1 MVFSNIFLREGIM
14 NVKHTVLFLFVLLFG
29 VFLIGSA
36 GPSAAAMADFACGN
50 SGTTAKLQNGEYENK
65 VSNFIILQDT
75 SSSMAEKISDSA
87 NSKVQYSSAL
97 LKCLNDTLP
106 DNFKVNAGLRN
117 FGSLTTD
124 VGRVYGM
131 DPYSKENMAAA
142 VNSITGTA
150 GVTPIGKA
158 INYGSMD
165 IKDLTGKTA
174 VLLFSD
180 GINTAGTDPV
190 AAAAAMKDTYG
201 DNVCIY
207 TVQLGADPMGQE
219 TLAKVADAGKCGF
232 AINGSELGNAA
243 AMEKFVTDVFLA
255 KAPKKMAAPVMA
267 PEPEVDSDGDG
278 VPDSRDK
285 CPDTPKGIRV
295 DSDGCPIKIEQKI
308 SITLLIEFDF
318 DKAVVKPIY
327 HNDIEK
333 VANFMK
339 AYPDKNVELE
349 GHTDSIGTD
358 EYNKKLSIR
367 RAESVKKYLVE
378 KFGAPASRITTVGFG
393 ESKPVAT
400 NDTPEGRQ
408 KNRRVVALIETVVA
422 K

>member
-1 MVFSNIFLREGIM
+1 M
-14 NVKHTVLFLFVLLFG
+14 FLF
-29 VFLIGSA
+29 
-36 GPSAAAMADFACGN
+36 
-50 SGTTAKLQNGEYENK
+50 
-65 VSNFIILQDT
+65 
-75 SSSMAEKISDSA
+75 
-87 NSKVQYSSAL
+87 
-97 LKCLNDTLP
+97 
-106 DNFKVNAGLRN
+106 R
-117 FGSLTTD
+117 
-124 VGRVYGM
+124 
-131 DPYSKENMAAA
+131 
-142 VNSITGTA
+142 
-150 GVTPIGKA
+150 
-158 INYGSMD
+158 
-165 IKDLTGKTA
+165 
-174 VLLFSD
+174 
-180 GINTAGTDPV
+180 
-190 AAAAAMKDTYG
+190 
-201 DNVCIY
+201 
-207 TVQLGADPMGQE
+207 
-219 TLAKVADAGKCGF
+219 DAGKCGF

>member
-1 MVFSNIFLREGIM
+1 M
-14 NVKHTVLFLFVLLFG
+14 
-29 VFLIGSA
+29 
-36 GPSAAAMADFACGN
+36 
-50 SGTTAKLQNGEYENK
+50 
-65 VSNFIILQDT
+65 
-75 SSSMAEKISDSA
+75 
-87 NSKVQYSSAL
+87 
-97 LKCLNDTLP
+97 
-106 DNFKVNAGLRN
+106 
-117 FGSLTTD
+117 
-124 VGRVYGM
+124 
-131 DPYSKENMAAA
+131 
-142 VNSITGTA
+142 
-150 GVTPIGKA
+150 
-158 INYGSMD
+158 
-165 IKDLTGKTA
+165 
-174 VLLFSD
+174 
-180 GINTAGTDPV
+180 
-190 AAAAAMKDTYG
+190 
-201 DNVCIY
+201 
-207 TVQLGADPMGQE
+207 
-219 TLAKVADAGKCGF
+219 ADAGKCGF